1 MENIDWGSIILQVA
15 VCWFFY
21 KLGQASIIRAITKDL
36 LNSLKDKGIEV
47 GRDED
52 GKLTFKQEGAS
63 ETVIEIEKVG
73 AQYFAYSTEGQF
85 MGQGTDFKVLFQGL
99 KSRFPEQN
107 FRIDKQQKNLTDQEV
122 GEMVHSIF
130 EVFGERAQKNA
141 GSQSR

>member
-1 MENIDWGSIILQVA
+1 MENVDWVSFILQGV

-21 KLGQASIIRAITKDL
+21 KLGQASIIRAISKDL
-36 LNSLKDKGIEV
+36 LKSLSEKGIEV
-47 GRDED
+47 SRDENGD
-52 GKLTFKQEGAS
+52 IAFTKTAE

-73 AQYFAYSTEGQF
+73 AQYLAYSTEGQF

-141 GSQSR
+141 GSQNR